1 MPREYFSKDL
11 AQDVARPILYHAKQG
26 TCWAPYVKNVT
37 IMSNSSYNGH
47 RYEDVWMDK

>member
-1 MPREYFSKDL
+1 
-11 AQDVARPILYHAKQG
+11 
-26 TCWAPYVKNVT
+26 VKNIT